1 MEGHRNKSWMDEEV
15 AARPVMGKFEGVR
28 PRLGSWSAGGG
39 EEEEGRARLGE
50 DPGNPPPGRMAAPA
64 PARDRERPVG
74 QRSSVPK
81 IDKLE
86 GSETRSEINTRDQQS
101 RAQRGPGLCC
111 SKTEERPE
119 IAQNCWRS
127 GF

>member
-1 MEGHRNKSWMDEEV
+1 MEGTEIKSWMDEDVE
-15 AARPVMGKFEGVR
+15 ARPVMGKFEGVR
-28 PRLGSWSAGGG
+28 PQLHRGSAGGG
-39 EEEEGRARLGE
+39 EEEEEEEGRARLRE

-101 RAQRGPGLCC
+101 RAQRGSRFVLQ
-111 SKTEERPE
+111 
-119 IAQNCWRS
+119 QN
-127 GF
+127 